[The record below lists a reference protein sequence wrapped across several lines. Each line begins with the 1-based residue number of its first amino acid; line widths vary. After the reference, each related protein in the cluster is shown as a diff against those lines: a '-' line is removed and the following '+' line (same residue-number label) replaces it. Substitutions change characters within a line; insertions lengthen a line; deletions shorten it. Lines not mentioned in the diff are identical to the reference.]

1 MTKILDWKIFKLF
14 LCSYSNR
21 KNVWVLRL
29 FYFNCHNDIGF
40 LALLWQKSQKLNF
53 IILAGWLVS
62 FGFVFPLIAAQI
74 EELSVIKENEI
85 IDSYEMLY
93 TILYFPIY
101 WGLGIIELI
110 ALLLLFRSKKAIK
123 RHEMKLRI
131 MRFRHFPK
139 KTNFEKPYWKVWF
152 ELFCI
157 LQNEFQY

>member
-1 MTKILDWKIFKLF
+1 MSGFFGFFILIITMILDFWLYYDKRVK
-14 LCSYSNR
+14 
-21 KNVWVLRL
+21 
-29 FYFNCHNDIGF
+29 
-40 LALLWQKSQKLNF
+40 KLNF

-123 RHEMKLRI
+123 KHDMKLRI
-131 MRFRHFPK
+131 KRFRHFPK
-139 KTNFEKPYWKVWF
+139 KTNFEKPYWKV
-152 ELFCI
+152 
-157 LQNEFQY
+157 